1 MKELVADIGLIV
13 IWLVAMKYF
22 LTFALPKLIYILMA
36 FLGTFSPQIFWNYL
50 DLRDQIRKER
60 EEREARRRQKKI
72 AL

>member
-22 LTFALPKLIYILMA
+22 ITFALPKLIYILMA

-60 EEREARRRQKKI
+60 EARRRQKKI